1 VAQSPFTPSINNMKP
16 SDPATHDDARRPLT
30 AVVTGHAV
38 ALAIVVA
45 IFVAAA
51 NAPYVW
57 LIQNFGYD
65 DILRE
70 STVTILRRFHLGGD
84 ALVLA
89 WLAFA
94 ASALLFIPVVL
105 VFRRLLREHGIDDD
119 GASVLGVASA
129 VAQATGLLRWVFVVP
144 ALAATYV
151 APDSSDATRQAVIVT
166 FDSVHRLGGMV
177 IGEAVG
183 QLLLAGWTALMVR
196 HLVRARL
203 VPSWLSIVGAIIP
216 LLWLIGQTE
225 LLHEVVHAVP
235 SLELTPIA
243 FMAWEAWL
251 VAVAS
256 FILFHALQARR
267 VAPHTV
273 EVRG

>member
-1 VAQSPFTPSINNMKP
+1 MNDSKTHIGARRLLT
-16 SDPATHDDARRPLT
+16 PAT
-30 AVVTGHAV
+30 TGHAV
-38 ALAIVVA
+38 TLAIVVA
-45 IFVAAA
+45 VFVAAA

-70 STVTILRRFHLGGD
+70 STATILRRFHLGSD

-94 ASALLFIPVVL
+94 AGALLFIPVVL
-105 VFRRLLREHGIDDD
+105 VFRRLLREQGIDDD
-119 GASVLGVASA
+119 GASILGIASA

-144 ALAATYV
+144 SLAATYV
-151 APDSSDATRQAVIVT
+151 APDSSEAMRQAVVVT
-166 FDSVHRLGGMV
+166 FDSIHRFGGMV

-183 QLLLAGWTALMVR
+183 QMLLAGWTALTVR
-196 HLVRARL
+196 HLMRARL
-203 VPSWLSIVGAIIP
+203 VPSWLSFVGTIIP

-225 LLHEVVHAVP
+225 LLHEVVPVVP

-256 FILFHALQARR
+256 FVLFHAWHARQPSR
-267 VAPHTV
+267 HSVG
-273 EVRG
+273 VR

>member
-1 VAQSPFTPSINNMKP
+1 MKP
-16 SDPATHDDARRPLT
+16 NDPANHNNARRPLT
-30 AVVTGHAV
+30 AAMTKHAV
-38 ALAIVVA
+38 ALAIVVTL
-45 IFVAAA
+45 FVAAA

-70 STVTILRRFHLGGD
+70 STSTILRRYHLGGD
-84 ALVLA
+84 AIVLA
-89 WLAFA
+89 WLVFA
-94 ASALLFIPVVL
+94 ASALLFIPVVQ

-119 GASVLGVASA
+119 GASVLGIASA

-144 ALAATYV
+144 ALAANYV
-151 APDSSDATRQAVIVT
+151 DPDSSEATRQAVVVT
-166 FDSVHRLGGMV
+166 FDSIHRLGGMV

-183 QLLLAGWTALMVR
+183 QLLLAGWTALTVR
-196 HLVRARL
+196 HLVRAGL
-203 VPSWLSIVGAIIP
+203 VPSWLSYIGAIIP

-225 LLHEVVHAVP
+225 LLHEVVPAVP

-256 FILFHALQARR
+256 FILFNAVHARR
-267 VAPHTV
+267 LTLPTV
-273 EVRG
+273 GAR

>member
-1 VAQSPFTPSINNMKP
+1 VSGGPESLAPSINIMND
-16 SDPATHDDARRPLT
+16 STTHAGTRRAFTPATI
-30 AVVTGHAV
+30 GHAI

-45 IFVAAA
+45 VFVAAA

-70 STVTILRRFHLGGD
+70 STATILRRFYLGGD
-84 ALVLA
+84 AIVLA
-89 WLAFA
+89 WLGFA
-94 ASALLFIPVVL
+94 AGALLFIPVVL
-105 VFRRLLREHGIDDD
+105 VFRRLLREQGIDDD
-119 GASVLGVASA
+119 GASMLGIASA

-144 ALAATYV
+144 ALATTYV
-151 APDSSDATRQAVIVT
+151 DPGSSEAMRQAVVVT
-166 FDSVHRLGGMV
+166 FDSIHRFGGMV

-183 QLLLAGWTALMVR
+183 QLLLAGWTALTVR

-203 VPSWLSIVGAIIP
+203 VPSWLSFAGAIIP

-225 LLHEVVHAVP
+225 LLREVVPAVP

-256 FILFHALQARR
+256 FVLFHAWHSRR
-267 VAPHTV
+267 LTLHTV
-273 EVRG
+273 EVR